1 VSLASP
7 LPQPRGPLVDVVVI
21 GAGVMGAATAWQLA
35 RSGTHVVL
43 IDRFAAGHTR
53 GASHGASRIYRQAY
67 GSGRYLRLAAEALP
81 LWRELE
87 AETGAALLTITGGVD
102 HGDPATVAEIAGT
115 LAAHGVRHEWLDPE
129 RAARLWPGMR
139 FAGPVLHQPDRAGR
153 IDADQAVAAFTAAA
167 RGHGVEI
174 RRPLGVTGIDV
185 CGDDLVRVRT
195 TDGVLS
201 ARRAVVTA
209 GAWTAGLL
217 DGIAPL
223 PSLRVTQEQPAY
235 FPFRDKPPCVAR
247 QDDWPTFIHHG
258 PGVYGLTDP
267 CGDVKVGFHGTGP
280 VCDPDRRTFTP
291 EPDGMARLQDYVA
304 TWLPGLDRTRPRPIS
319 CTYTSTPDAEF
330 VLKRHGP
337 VVVGAGFSGHGFKH
351 APAVGRV
358 LSDLATDRATD
369 WATDWAIDGATAE
382 VGAT

>member
-7 LPQPRGPLVDVVVI
+7 LLRPRSPLVDVVVV

-35 RSGTHVVL
+35 RSGRRVVL
-43 IDRFAAGHTR
+43 IDRFAAGHTA

-67 GSGRYLRLAAEALP
+67 GAGRYLRLAAAALP

-87 AETGAALLTITGGVD
+87 AETGAALLTVTGGVD
-102 HGDPATVAEIAGT
+102 HGEPDAVAEIAAT
-115 LAAHGVRHEWLDPE
+115 LAAHDVPHALLDPDH
-129 RAARLWPGMR
+129 ARLLWPGMR

-167 RGHGVEI
+167 CGLGAEM
-174 RRPLGVTGIDV
+174 RRPVAVTGIDV
-185 CGDDLVRVRT
+185 RGDDLVRVHT
-195 TDGVLS
+195 AGGVLS
-201 ARRAVVTA
+201 ARRAVVTV
-209 GAWTAGLL
+209 GAWSSGLL
-217 DGIAPL
+217 DGVVPL

-235 FPFRDKPPCVAR
+235 FPFREKPPCVAR
-247 QDDWPTFIHHG
+247 HDDWPTFVHHG

-267 CGDVKVGFHGTGP
+267 CGEVKVGFHGTGP

-304 TWLPGLDRTRPRPIS
+304 TWLPGLDPTHPTPIS
-319 CTYTSTPDAEF
+319 CTYTSTPEAEF
-330 VLKRHGP
+330 VLERHGP

-358 LSDLATDRATD
+358 LADLATDRPTRWGAETATEG
-369 WATDWAIDGATAE
+369 AIAE
-382 VGAT
+382 VGV